1 MAEVD
6 DDPREVPWHP
16 RFAKTVIGHAS
27 ALQLFDREFAAGKPH
42 HAWLLTGPKG
52 IGKATLAY
60 HLANRLLATGNP
72 DQTRRWI
79 EGRAHPDL
87 FVLERQLNESKPRKL
102 KAEISVDDAR
112 GLSAFLNRTSS
123 SGWRVAIVDAVDDLN
138 SESANSL
145 LKLVEEPPSKALI
158 FLVNHV
164 PGRILRTLKS
174 RCMRVSLEP
183 LQDAEV
189 QHVIKGLNLDRQI
202 PLEEVELTAEICNG
216 SPGQAVSMAGSA
228 AAKAF
233 DAWCKLERISLPSIL
248 KLGSQFPGKNCTTD
262 EFDLFINLLLGW
274 VADKAKTSASNPLAK
289 AYETVAHSARIT
301 NAYNLDRRQTIVEAL
316 VTINDALK
324 AA

>member
-1 MAEVD
+1 MAEVE

-16 RFAKTVIGHAS
+16 RFSKTVIGHDA
-27 ALQLFDREFAAGKPH
+27 ALKLFERELAAGKPH

-52 IGKATLAY
+52 IGKATTAY
-60 HLANRLLATGNP
+60 HLANRLLGTGNP

-87 FVLERQLNESKPRKL
+87 FVLERQLNDAKPRKL

-145 LKLVEEPPSKALI
+145 LKLVEEPPDKALI
-158 FLVNHV
+158 FLINHV

-174 RCMRVSLEP
+174 RCMRVPMEA
-183 LQDAEV
+183 LQTNEV
-189 QHVIKGLNLDRQI
+189 HHVIKGLIFDRQI
-202 PLEEVELTAEICNG
+202 PLEELEVTAEICAG
-216 SPGQAVSMAGSA
+216 SPGQAISMAGSA

-233 DAWCKLERISLPSIL
+233 DAWCKLERVNLASIV
-248 KLGSQFPGKNCTTD
+248 KLGSQFTGKNATTD
-262 EFDLFINLLLGW
+262 EFDLFISLLLSW
-274 VADKAKTSASNPLAK
+274 VADKAKTSASSPLAQ
-289 AYETVAHSARIT
+289 AYETVAHAARIT
-301 NAYNLDRRQTIVEAL
+301 NAYNLDRRQAVVEAL